1 VQTANAV
8 AGLPSEQAC
17 HLRISVEEFLAANYR
32 RKQPRSSREEV
43 FESIYN
49 SGKLLLLVSWRDGAA
64 AEHWKPRTMAEGIL
78 RHRRV
83 RVIRDYGMFDR
94 REAPQ
99 FYPEV
104 KMTVQKRERATIVGQ
119 QSVVSDTPIVIE
131 AGFAASLIRARPSE
145 CSKLLRL
152 PPPTQTACKRGAS

>member
-1 VQTANAV
+1 
-8 AGLPSEQAC
+8 
-17 HLRISVEEFLAANYR
+17 
-32 RKQPRSSREEV
+32 
-43 FESIYN
+43 
-49 SGKLLLLVSWRDGAA
+49 
-64 AEHWKPRTMAEGIL
+64 
-78 RHRRV
+78 
-83 RVIRDYGMFDR
+83 MFDR

-104 KMTVQKRERATIVGQ
+104 KMTVQKRERATIGGQ

-152 PPPTQTACKRGAS
+152 PPPTQTACKRGASWTEADMNQFIRRRNVERYWRLLDNVSNESDRQQILQLLVDERQKQKDAGDVFIG